1 LKVKRIAGAV
11 AGFGLVALIF
21 YFTAHETYPP
31 RRDEPAGE
39 SFHPS
44 KKSPSSLPF
53 IALSLDEALVRAR
66 AERKLVFVD
75 LSADWCHWCTKMDE
89 DVFPDERVKTALTE
103 FIAIKVDTDKR
114 GGRSVASRYRVNGLP
129 AYLLL
134 DGDGQVVGRF
144 DGYLPVDAFLLKL
157 RRASGSRS

>member
-1 LKVKRIAGAV
+1 MKRIAGAV
-11 AGFGLVALIF
+11 AGFGLVALLF

-103 FIAIKVDTDKR
+103 FIAIRVDTEKR

-129 AYLLL
+129 AFLVL
-134 DGDGQVVGRF
+134 DANGDVVRRF
-144 DGYLPVDAFLLKL
+144 DGYLPVDVFLRKL
-157 RRASGSRS
+157 GPATGAAS